1 MRKRGRNLQLL
12 EDGFNE
18 EYFKRKAEISR
29 QRADRWIAKTDEFEA
44 RHYRLVK
51 ALRIMLIFV
60 PFPLVFVIIRGM
72 LT

>member
-18 EYFKRKAEISR
+18 EYFKRRLEISR

-44 RHYRLVK
+44 EHYRLVK

-60 PFPLVFVIIRGM
+60 PIPLVFVIIRGM